1 MGFDMK
7 IKKIKSELFEYEVG
21 IDDVARIEL
30 TDHGSDKTIIYKVVK
45 ATKEETYAGMTI
57 PHTVEYE

>member
-1 MGFDMK
+1 MK

-30 TDHGSDKTIIYKVVK
+30 TDHGSDKTIICKVVK

>member
-1 MGFDMK
+1 MK
-7 IKKIKSELFEYEVG
+7 IKKIKSELFVYEVG

-45 ATKEETYAGMTI
+45 ETKEEKYAGMTV

>member
-1 MGFDMK
+1 MK
-7 IKKIKSELFEYEVG
+7 IKKIKSELFEHEVG

-30 TDHGSDKTIIYKVVK
+30 TDHGSDKTIIYKIVK

-57 PHTVEYE
+57 PHTIEYE

>member
-1 MGFDMK
+1 MK
-7 IKKIKSELFEYEVG
+7 IKKIRCELFEYEVG

-30 TDHGSDKTIIYKVVK
+30 TDHGSDKTIIYKIVK

-57 PHTVEYE
+57 SHTVEYE

>member
-1 MGFDMK
+1 MGSDMK

>member
-1 MGFDMK
+1 MK

-30 TDHGSDKTIIYKVVK
+30 TDHGSDKTFIYKIVK
-45 ATKEETYAGMTI
+45 ATKEETYAGMTM

>member
-1 MGFDMK
+1 MK

-30 TDHGSDKTIIYKVVK
+30 TDHGSDKTIIYKVMK
-45 ATKEETYAGMTI
+45 ETKEEIYAGMTI

>member
-1 MGFDMK
+1 MK
-7 IKKIKSELFEYEVG
+7 IKKIKSELFVYEVG

-45 ATKEETYAGMTI
+45 ETNEETYTGMTM

>member
-1 MGFDMK
+1 MT
-7 IKKIKSELFEYEVG
+7 IKSIRCELFVYEVG

-45 ATKEETYAGMTI
+45 ETKEETYAGMTI

>member
-1 MGFDMK
+1 MT
-7 IKKIKSELFEYEVG
+7 IKSIRCELFVYEVG

-45 ATKEETYAGMTI
+45 ETNEETYVGMTM

>member
-1 MGFDMK
+1 MK
-7 IKKIKSELFEYEVG
+7 IKKIKSELFVYEVG
-21 IDDVARIEL
+21 IDGVARIEL

-45 ATKEETYAGMTI
+45 ETNEETYAGMTI

>member
-1 MGFDMK
+1 MK
-7 IKKIKSELFEYEVG
+7 IKKIKCELFEYEVG

-45 ATKEETYAGMTI
+45 KTKEETYAGMTM

>member
-1 MGFDMK
+1 MK
-7 IKKIKSELFEYEVG
+7 IKKIRCELFEYEVG

>member
-1 MGFDMK
+1 MK
-7 IKKIKSELFEYEVG
+7 IKKIKCELFVYEVG

-45 ATKEETYAGMTI
+45 ETKEETYAGMTM
-57 PHTVEYE
+57 PHEVEYE

>member
-1 MGFDMK
+1 MK

-21 IDDVARIEL
+21 IDDVTRIEL
-30 TDHGSDKTIIYKVVK
+30 TEHGSDKTIIYKVVK
-45 ATKEETYAGMTI
+45 ARKEVFYAGMTI

>member
-1 MGFDMK
+1 MK
-7 IKKIKSELFEYEVG
+7 IKKIRCELFECEVG

-30 TDHGSDKTIIYKVVK
+30 TDHGSDKTIIYKIVK

>member
-1 MGFDMK
+1 MGSDMK

-45 ATKEETYAGMTI
+45 AIKEETYAGMTI

>member
-1 MGFDMK
+1 MK
-7 IKKIKSELFEYEVG
+7 IKKIRCELFEYEVG

-45 ATKEETYAGMTI
+45 ETKEETYAGMTM
-57 PHTVEYE
+57 PHTVKYE

>member
-30 TDHGSDKTIIYKVVK
+30 TNHGSDKTIIYKIVK

-57 PHTVEYE
+57 PHTIEYE